1 MAEISPREQLALHAF
16 SVWYRST
23 YAQHHPLSP
32 PGLGSV
38 VEAVQ
43 KDYYMEQEAA
53 HSPSV
58 EPSIEPPEPEKAPEP
73 PEPEP

>member
-23 YAQHHPLSP
+23 YAHKHPFSP
-32 PGLGSV
+32 PGIGSV
-38 VEAVQ
+38 ITAVNNE
-43 KDYYMEQEAA
+43 YHIEQAA
-53 HSPSV
+53 QHS
-58 EPSIEPPEPEKAPEP
+58 PSIEPPAPEKAPEP